1 MGCTFSEPLPDASS
15 VMTAGTAAPQQQQQ
29 RTAKPTSAANA
40 ATANSSQPAAS
51 STAARAASA
60 ESTKQYFT
68 GHTSASS
75 SSASSA
81 SPRSS
86 SSSSPAAVSSARV
99 QSLLCPIHSVRQ
111 PRPLSCAHCMRTSTA
126 LTSYPAVSSSQH
138 THSLPFITA
147 AQITSHWS
155 ARFVDPQL
163 PSIAAHHTA
172 ALAPPSTSA
181 SYFSYLH
188 SATSASLA
196 YPTAASSSTHS
207 TSSSSHPSSLLPSIK
222 APLAVRRKQHFSVA
236 DETSQSSGS
245 ESSTELA
252 ILTQQLS
259 AVRQQRRQRGL
270 GRRDDSSSIEQSTSD
285 SDNGAVADQR
295 ADRRRTVS
303 VARVAEQ
310 RDSGAEAEDEDGEAE
325 ADDELTSPSI
335 ERADECELSVC
346 QKTRQLQTA
355 AGDEKTNEDD
365 VAYHSVTSTAVH
377 LQIVEHASDGW

>member
-40 ATANSSQPAAS
+40 ATANSSQPAGIVH
-51 STAARAASA
+51 R
-60 ESTKQYFT
+60 
-68 GHTSASS
+68 
-75 SSASSA
+75 
-81 SPRSS
+81 RSCCLRRINKAVLHWS
-86 SSSSPAAVSSARV
+86 HIRILVLGLLSLTPLLLFFIPAAVSSARV

-355 AGDEKTNEDD
+355 AATRRR
-365 VAYHSVTSTAVH
+365 TRTM
-377 LQIVEHASDGW
+377 